1 MQKDLFITGTDTGV
15 GKTVISCALL
25 SMLKQQGK
33 TVLGMKPIASGCQQ
47 TPQGLRNEDAE
58 QLIRFSSQSMP
69 YSLVNPYA
77 YEAPIAP
84 HIAAEQSGDK
94 IDLEVIRERYL
105 ALSAQCDQVI
115 VEGVGGWLVPVNETQ
130 TIADLACQLDMPV
143 LLVVGLRLGCINHA
157 LLSYQ
162 AILHAGLNCVG
173 WVANQVESD
182 MLRLDENVA
191 AIKNRIDAPLLG
203 TVLFNESLD
212 ISDISGHL
220 SSRLSVASSE

>member
-58 QLIRFSSQSMP
+58 QLIRYSSQSMP

-94 IDLEVIRERYL
+94 IDLEVIREQYL
-105 ALSAQCDQVI
+105 ELSAQCDQVI
-115 VEGVGGWLVPVNETQ
+115 VEGVGGWLVPVNESQ
-130 TIADLACQLDMPV
+130 TIADLACKLDIPV
-143 LLVVGLRLGCINHA
+143 LLVVGMRLGCINHA

-162 AILHAGLNCVG
+162 AILNAGLNCIG
-173 WVANQVESD
+173 WIANQIEPQ
-182 MLRLDENVA
+182 MLCVDEN
-191 AIKNRIDAPLLG
+191 IKSIQLRIKAPLLG
-203 TVLFNESLD
+203 KIPFTEFPDLD
-212 ISDISGHL
+212 DV
-220 SSRLSVASSE
+220 SSRINFL